1 MATLPSGAPY
11 MLGTDA
17 ANTIDTYTSN
27 NANYWDA
34 RVPLKT
40 AAGVTGSFSA
50 STTVDLTSY
59 GFTSTPVIIL
69 QIKSTS
75 ATNNAYVT
83 FSGESSTGFTIYKW
97 KSDGTAASVST
108 TVHWVA
114 IEL

>member
-17 ANTIDTYTSN
+17 ANTIDTFTLD
-27 NANYWDA
+27 NAEYWDE

-40 AAGVTGSFSA
+40 AAGVTSSFA
-50 STTVDLTSY
+50 ATTTVDLTSY

-69 QIKSTS
+69 QVKSTT

-97 KSDGTAASVST
+97 KSDGTAASIAT
-108 TVHWVA
+108 TVHWTA